1 MDLKSVSIEL
11 ELGEAIEE
19 VLRTE
24 VLINFAIEN
33 YYAKSNP
40 LFFEWIFSEFYFN
53 IKQSIDELTAATE
66 DAENE
71 TELQIC
77 LLNYREKISSAKQR
91 AIELF
96 LDKCKEIVSAE
107 GLDFDPVEWFKQ
119 QPDSKVAIIEVM
131 KEIRSREEKNK

>member
-53 IKQSIDELTAATE
+53 IKQSIDELT
-66 DAENE
+66 
-71 TELQIC
+71 
-77 LLNYREKISSAKQR
+77 
-91 AIELF
+91 
-96 LDKCKEIVSAE
+96 VST
-107 GLDFDPVEWFKQ
+107 
-119 QPDSKVAIIEVM
+119 
-131 KEIRSREEKNK
+131 